1 MSPKYECHQSMKVFW
16 EGGMYI
22 DIGIRFEYIFVDL
35 SIIIMIINDD
45 DFGIC

>member
-1 MSPKYECHQSMKVFW
+1 MKVFW

-35 SIIIMIINDD
+35 SIIIMIIDDD